1 MKVLTTEEQ
10 EQVCEALRLSS
21 IYLQEHPDNDSPIR
35 EVGRAL
41 DLMCSI
47 RPSDSRVQDLE
58 AALRLALTA
67 VKDSEGALLRPSQE
81 VVDMMS
87 RVIEN
92 GGLAGQI

>member
-1 MKVLTTEEQ
+1 
-10 EQVCEALRLSS
+10 
-21 IYLQEHPDNDSPIR
+21 
-35 EVGRAL
+35 
-41 DLMCSI
+41 MCSI

>member
-1 MKVLTTEEQ
+1 MKVLTNDEQ

-35 EVGRAL
+35 KVGKAL
-41 DLMCSI
+41 DLMCSP
-47 RPSDSRVQDLE
+47 RESDSRVQDLE
-58 AALRLALTA
+58 TTLRVVLAA

-87 RVIEN
+87 KAIQPDSQADQ
-92 GGLAGQI
+92 G